1 MDYNNINRNWRIIHI
16 DAAAHYYD
24 ENWITQQ
31 AEYNYRMGDRITEEY
46 GWR

>member
-1 MDYNNINRNWRIIHI
+1 MPFHADLYA
-16 DAAAHYYD
+16 DVVPHYYD